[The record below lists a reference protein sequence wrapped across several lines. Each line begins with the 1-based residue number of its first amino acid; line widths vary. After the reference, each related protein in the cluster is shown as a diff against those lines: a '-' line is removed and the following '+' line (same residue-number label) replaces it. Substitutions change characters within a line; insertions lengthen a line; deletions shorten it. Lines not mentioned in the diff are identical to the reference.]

1 MFGDEM
7 IRSFKQILL
16 TRTTK
21 NFTIFTF
28 SGSLH
33 QVFFFFH
40 EEELKL
46 LDAKDYELVI
56 IGMPTYGDKP
66 ANAFNEIVRKVP
78 NLSGK
83 KTIIFTTARFS
94 GGKALKYM
102 KEKVQ
107 ETGAQIV
114 KEANFRRVFWLGKR
128 KSTKFGLELNEKK

>member
-1 MFGDEM
+1 M

-107 ETGAQIV
+107 ETCAQIV

-128 KSTKFGLELNEKK
+128 KSTKFGLELNEEK